1 MSVMEKIGMIKLS
14 SLYNSKKKNYQ
25 DLDKQ
30 KSMEEEDFV
39 DNSDV
44 WKGESEKAVVSTQ
57 TDKQMCRVN
66 THARTH
72 ALTHTH
78 TRTHARTH
86 ACTHTRART
95 HTHTH
100 THDDDDDDERRPPPT
115 PPKKCKNTHNYAK
128 TDRRLAKKM
137 SSAEEGNPE

>member
-1 MSVMEKIGMIKLS
+1 MIKLS

-30 KSMEEEDFV
+30 KSVEEEDVV

-44 WKGESEKAVVSTQ
+44 WKGESERAVVSTR

-66 THARTH
+66 AHARTH
-72 ALTHTH
+72 
-78 TRTHARTH
+78 
-86 ACTHTRART
+86 ART

-100 THDDDDDDERRPPPT
+100 ARTHARARAHTHTHHDDDYERRPPP
-115 PPKKCKNTHNYAK
+115 PLPIKCKNTHYYAK
-128 TDRRLAKKM
+128 TDRRLVEKM

>member
-1 MSVMEKIGMIKLS
+1 MEKIGMIKLS

-72 ALTHTH
+72 A
-78 TRTHARTH
+78 RTGRYYFSVFPLSTLVIQ
-86 ACTHTRART
+86 
-95 HTHTH
+95 
-100 THDDDDDDERRPPPT
+100 PT
-115 PPKKCKNTHNYAK
+115 MLH
-128 TDRRLAKKM
+128 
-137 SSAEEGNPE
+137 